1 MRTIFGV
8 LRTGASILWERF
20 EKCSWTGSSI
30 FGSSEAC
37 PLPHKHPRSDS
48 SAHDYLT
55 SILGFIK
62 TSPHLLNG
70 SSLSSGIIRYYQV
83 LYIAWIY
90 RVLGESIN
98 RSRGALGNVVSTS
111 FILFLYPYAVGFPFI

>member
-20 EKCSWTGSSI
+20 EKCSWKGSSI

-70 SSLSSGIIRYYQV
+70 SSLSSGIIRYYI
-83 LYIAWIY
+83 L
-90 RVLGESIN
+90 RGSIGSWEN
-98 RSRGALGNVVSTS
+98 QL
-111 FILFLYPYAVGFPFI
+111 IDQEELWEM